1 MTVFVVLYLTLCS
14 FKISVCVF
22 TGLSTKTNFHLKIEK
37 SRILNSGHS
46 CSLISIQILKLKGQY
61 VYTVNYTLIL
71 PPFSYQT
78 SALQALL
85 SAKDQL
91 QSEKDACDNRIKDL
105 KYLLDEKSSQL
116 SQYSEK
122 IASVTDNLQRNE
134 KRFSELEIENKS
146 LEGELRAQRT
156 AFDRV
161 QTDLNAME
169 LKLRDSV
176 SKVSDLYAEIE
187 MKTASGLELKAVS
200 LK

>member
-1 MTVFVVLYLTLCS
+1 MAVFVVLYLTLCS
-14 FKISVCVF
+14 FKISVCIF
-22 TGLSTKTNFHLKIEK
+22 TGLSTKTSCHLKIEK

-46 CSLISIQILKLKGQY
+46 YSLISIQIWKLKGQY
-61 VYTVNYTLIL
+61 IYTVNYTLIL
-71 PPFSYQT
+71 PPFSYQA
-78 SALQALL
+78 SALRALL

-105 KYLLDEKSSQL
+105 KYLLDEKASQL

-122 IASVTDNLQRNE
+122 IASVTDTLQRNE
-134 KRFSELEIENKS
+134 KRISELEIENKS
-146 LEGELRAQRT
+146 LEGELKAQRT

-200 LK
+200 